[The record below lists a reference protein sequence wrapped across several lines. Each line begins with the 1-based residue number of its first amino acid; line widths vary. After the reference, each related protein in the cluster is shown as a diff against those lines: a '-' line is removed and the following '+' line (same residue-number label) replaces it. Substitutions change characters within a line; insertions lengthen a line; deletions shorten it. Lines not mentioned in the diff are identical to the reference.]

1 MSKQNQQR
9 GSSKATDSIGK
20 DTSAHARGNAAR
32 RPRKKKPS
40 NANSKPNVVQTAED
54 LSNINTNSDDYFNK
68 YGQVPSAGMHSF
80 MYALGDKLHLST
92 SGNGSIDFYQPGI
105 MVFDVVNTPGVS
117 SPNSPLQQLVKQL
130 YTKVYA
136 QQTAAKQIAGSDL
149 YMYLLAM
156 DEAYSVYAEFVR
168 VYGLLLSFSP
178 IDRYTPKVY
187 VQALGYNYETLK
199 NHMPEFENMLDN
211 FANAMRVYFVPKDVA
226 LYDMHEQLF
235 GNVYVDDQTSR
246 AKMYAFRK
254 HIYRKW
260 QDIASDQGSSLK
272 AVPMHST
279 ELLDLAGMQAIIDD
293 ITESLFKSESVSF
306 ISALL
311 GKVLNGEGYTLS
323 KLNPL
328 YETPIIYDQRRLDQ
342 IHNMFIAGQFKFNK
356 VQDAYD
362 IEQDISANAII
373 CQPYVQMSAANTD
386 RKQNVLVN
394 IYSSGQIVDTAQN
407 QPSPEDVVH
416 MTLFKP
422 TFRYDSSTQILW
434 LDSVTAD
441 LVVDANV
448 FGYDDRG
455 GTSIKKAWLEYVM
468 IADDNGISNI
478 NGIIDFN
485 NAPCAYM
492 IQSDGYVVKIWN
504 MDNPS
509 EFSKDSLEL
518 MNNVRN
524 YSVMS
529 FDVPYSK

>member
-1 MSKQNQQR
+1 MSKQIKQDCNNT
-9 GSSKATDSIGK
+9 KNKCNVNK
-20 DTSAHARGNAAR
+20 DTNAHARGTAAR
-32 RPRKKKPS
+32 RSRGNKNKSTNVKEKS
-40 NANSKPNVVQTAED
+40 NTLQTAES
-54 LSNINTNSDDYFNK
+54 LPNINTNSDDYFNK

-80 MYALGDKLHLST
+80 MYALGDKLHVTESV
-92 SGNGSIDFYQPGI
+92 DFYQPGI

-117 SPNSPLQQLVKQL
+117 SVNSQLQQLVKQI

-136 QQTAAKQIAGSDL
+136 QQTAAKQIAASDL

-187 VQALGYNYETLK
+187 IEALGYNYESLK
-199 NHMPEFENMLDN
+199 NKMPEFENMLDN
-211 FANAMRVYFVPKDVA
+211 FANAMRVYFVPKNVA

-235 GNVYVDDQTSR
+235 GNIYVDDQTSR

-272 AVPMHST
+272 AVPMHSS
-279 ELLDLAGMQAIIDD
+279 ELLDLAGMQAIIND
-293 ITESLFKSESVSF
+293 ITENLFKSESVSF

-311 GKVLNGEGYTLS
+311 GKVLNGDGYTLS

-328 YETPIIYDQRRLDQ
+328 YETPIIYDRRRLDQ
-342 IHNMFIAGQFKFNK
+342 IHNMFIADQFTFSR
-356 VQDAYD
+356 VQDLYD
-362 IEQDISANAII
+362 IEQNISANAII
-373 CQPYVQMSAANTD
+373 CQPAIAIEPTAEQGRGKTIINLYVGS
-386 RKQNVLVN
+386 
-394 IYSSGQIVDTAQN
+394 QIVDTAEN
-407 QPSPEDVVH
+407 QPNPEDVVH
-416 MTLFKP
+416 MTVFKP
-422 TFRYDSSTQILW
+422 TFTYNTTDHKLY
-434 LDSVTAD
+434 LDTVTAD
-441 LVVDANV
+441 LVVAANV
-448 FGYDDRG
+448 YGYDDLGRSG
-455 GTSIKKAWLEYVM
+455 IDKGWIGYAMT
-468 IADDNGISNI
+468 ADSSGLMNI
-478 NGIIDFN
+478 NAVIDFN

-492 IQSDGYVVKIWN
+492 ILEGNIVIKMWN

-509 EFSKDSLEL
+509 LFTPASLRL

-529 FDVPYSK
+529 IDVPYSK